1 MRKNRAS
8 PKISA
13 ASLAW
18 RALCQL
24 HVRQRIFLALAAG
37 AMLASAILT
46 AIVPVVL
53 GKLVNEV
60 VAKPHVVYRAL
71 LAGLVTVTAVLLVT
85 QLLQVVRR
93 QLVEA
98 VTTAFERDTRER
110 AYEHVLHQDL
120 TYVQQGKVGGI
131 YGRINRGIE
140 GSTKLL
146 KLSFMD
152 FLPTGALALAAV
164 AISFSRNAS
173 VALVMACVIPTGLL
187 LVRWQIRS
195 QAGIRVQVR
204 NHKEEIDGQVVELLP
219 ALETVRAYNAQ
230 DYFSRRVATAAGELR
245 DAEMRHHR
253 AMAWFDAAKYT
264 NEALWYVLVLSF
276 AIGLVT
282 LGKLGPGEVLAYALL
297 FNNIIAPLR
306 DLHRMLDEVS
316 ESGQQAR
323 DLANLLDRPKDVS
336 FSASNNT
343 VRAVVREAARE
354 PVPVGTAMN
363 AATAC
368 AFSDEVVRVR
378 NVLFTYPGSEDR
390 PVLDGVTL
398 SVRSGERVGLAGPS
412 GCGKS
417 TLLKI
422 IDRLQHGYVGE
433 IELFGIPLSS
443 YSRSELA
450 KRVGYVSQRYF
461 LYRGTIY
468 DNIVFGL
475 EDEVIP
481 QQVEDAARR
490 ANVHDVIKN
499 LSDGYQTLVHERGD
513 SLSGGQA
520 QRICLARALLRRPD
534 LLLLDEP
541 TSALD
546 NESQRAVQHAIE
558 ELEGITIIEVAHRLD
573 TLRSADRICVLE
585 DGRLAEQGTYDE
597 LASADG
603 VFARLLRSS
612 HDEGMQS

>member
-1 MRKNRAS
+1 MRKNRGS
-8 PKISA
+8 SKISA
-13 ASLAW
+13 AQLAW
-18 RALCQL
+18 RALREL
-24 HVRQRIFLALAAG
+24 HVKQRVFLALAAT
-37 AMLASAILT
+37 AMLTSAFLT

-53 GKLVNEV
+53 GQLVNKV
-60 VAKPHVVYRAL
+60 VAQPHVVHRAL
-71 LAGLVTVTAVLLVT
+71 LTGLITVAAVLLIT
-85 QLLQVVRR
+85 QLLQVGRR
-93 QLVEA
+93 QLVESVA
-98 VTTAFERDTRER
+98 TAFERDTRER
-110 AYEHVLHQDL
+110 AYAHVLHQDL
-120 TYVQQGKVGGI
+120 IYVQQGKVGGI

-164 AISFSRNAS
+164 AISFTRNVN
-173 VALVMACVIPTGLL
+173 VALIMTCVIPTGLL

-230 DYFSRRVATAAGELR
+230 DYFSARVSTAAGELR
-245 DAEMRHHR
+245 DAEMSHHR

-276 AIGLVT
+276 AIALVT
-282 LGKLGPGEVLAYALL
+282 IGKMGPGEVLAYALL

-306 DLHRMLDEVS
+306 ELHRMLDEVS
-316 ESGQQAR
+316 ESAQQAR
-323 DLANLLDRPKDVS
+323 DLTNLLDRPKDIS
-336 FSASNNT
+336 FSGSTDGNRMMVHEA
-343 VRAVVREAARE
+343 VRAA
-354 PVPVGTAMN
+354 VPVG
-363 AATAC
+363 AAVQATSAH

-378 NVLFTYPGSEDR
+378 DVLFSYPGSDGGR
-390 PVLDGVTL
+390 VLDGVTF
-398 SVRSGERVGLAGPS
+398 SVNAGERIGLAGPS

-433 IELFGIPLSS
+433 IELFGRPLSS

-461 LYRGTIY
+461 LYRGTVY

-499 LSDGYQTLVHERGD
+499 LSDGYQTLIHERGD

-520 QRICLARALLRRPD
+520 QRICLARALLRSPD

-546 NESQRAVQHAIE
+546 NESQRAVQRAIE

-597 LASADG
+597 LALADG

-612 HDEGMQS
+612 HDEDLDR

>member
-1 MRKNRAS
+1 
-8 PKISA
+8 
-13 ASLAW
+13 
-18 RALCQL
+18 L
-24 HVRQRIFLALAAG
+24 HVKQRVFLALAAV
-37 AMLASAILT
+37 AMLTSAFLT
-46 AIVPVVL
+46 AVVPVVL
-53 GKLVNEV
+53 GQLVNKV
-60 VAKPHVVYRAL
+60 VAQPHVIHRAL
-71 LAGLVTVTAVLLVT
+71 LTGLITVAAVLLMT
-85 QLLQVVRR
+85 QLLQVIRR
-93 QLVEA
+93 QLVESVA
-98 VTTAFERDTRER
+98 TAFERDTREL
-110 AYEHVLHQDL
+110 AYKHVLHQDL
-120 TYVQQGKVGGI
+120 SYVQQGKIGGI

-140 GSTKLL
+140 GSTRLL

-152 FLPTGALALAAV
+152 FLPTGALAIAAV
-164 AISFSRNAS
+164 AISFSRNVS

-195 QAGIRVQVR
+195 QAGIRVAVR

-230 DYFSRRVATAAGELR
+230 DYFSARVAVSAGELR
-245 DAEMRHHR
+245 GAEMRHHR
-253 AMAWFDAAKYT
+253 AMAWFDAAKYA
-264 NEALWYVLVLSF
+264 NEALWYVLVLTF

-282 LGKLGPGEVLAYALL
+282 VGRMGPGEVLAYALL

-306 DLHRMLDEVS
+306 DLHRMLDEAA

-323 DLANLLDRPKDVS
+323 DLANLLDRPSDVS
-336 FSASNNT
+336 FSVSDRPA
-343 VRAVVREAARE
+343 RAVVREA
-354 PVPVGTAMN
+354 VPVGAGVKASHAGALCDDAVQVRDVM
-363 AATAC
+363 
-368 AFSDEVVRVR
+368 FS
-378 NVLFTYPGSEDR
+378 YPGGDGSR
-390 PVLDGVTL
+390 VLDGVSL
-398 SVRSGERVGLAGPS
+398 SVRAGERVGLAGPS

-422 IDRLQHGYVGE
+422 LDRLQHGYVGD
-433 IELFGIPLSS
+433 IELFGAPLSS
-443 YSRSELA
+443 YSRAELA
-450 KRVGYVSQRYF
+450 RRVGYVSQRYF

-481 QQVEDAARR
+481 AQVEDAARR

-546 NESQRAVQHAIE
+546 NESQRAVQRAIE
-558 ELEGITIIEVAHRLD
+558 ELDGITIIEVAHRLD

-603 VFARLLRSS
+603 VFARLLRSA
-612 HDEGMQS
+612 HDEDLRG

>member
-1 MRKNRAS
+1 MRKSRGS
-8 PKISA
+8 PEISA
-13 ASLAW
+13 ARLAW

-24 HVRQRIFLALAAG
+24 HVRQRVFLAMAAV
-37 AMLASAILT
+37 AMLASAFLT

-53 GKLVNEV
+53 GQLVNKV
-60 VAKPHVVYRAL
+60 VAQPHVIHRAL
-71 LAGLVTVTAVLLVT
+71 LTGLITVAAVLLIT
-85 QLLQVVRR
+85 QLLQVIRR
-93 QLVEA
+93 QLVES
-98 VTTAFERDTRER
+98 VSTAFERDTREL

-120 TYVQQGKVGGI
+120 SYVQQGKIGGI

-140 GSTKLL
+140 GSTRLL

-164 AISFSRNAS
+164 AISFSRNVS

-187 LVRWQIRS
+187 LVRWQIHS
-195 QAGIRVQVR
+195 QAGIRVAVR

-230 DYFSRRVATAAGELR
+230 DYFSARVAVSAGELR
-245 DAEMRHHR
+245 GAEMRHHR
-253 AMAWFDAAKYT
+253 AMAWFDAAKYA

-282 LGKLGPGEVLAYALL
+282 VGRLGPGEVLAYALL

-306 DLHRMLDEVS
+306 DLHRMLDEAA

-336 FSASNNT
+336 FSVSNR
-343 VRAVVREAARE
+343 RAVVREAARE
-354 PVPVGTAMN
+354 AVPVGAGVKGPN
-363 AATAC
+363 AG
-368 AFSDEVVRVR
+368 AFCDEVVQVR
-378 NVLFTYPGSEDR
+378 DVMFSYPGGDGSR
-390 PVLDGVTL
+390 VLDGVSL

-422 IDRLQHGYVGE
+422 IDRLQHGYVGD
-433 IELFGIPLSS
+433 IELFGVPLSS
-443 YSRSELA
+443 YSRAELA
-450 KRVGYVSQRYF
+450 RRVGYVSQRYF

-481 QQVEDAARR
+481 SQVEDAARR

-546 NESQRAVQHAIE
+546 NESQRAVQRAIE

-597 LASADG
+597 LASSDG

-612 HDEGMQS
+612 HDEDLRG

>member
-1 MRKNRAS
+1 MRKSRGS

-13 ASLAW
+13 ARLAW

-24 HVRQRIFLALAAG
+24 HSRQRVFLALAAV
-37 AMLASAILT
+37 AMLTSAFLT

-53 GKLVNEV
+53 GQLVNKV
-60 VAKPHVVYRAL
+60 VAQPHVIHRAL
-71 LAGLVTVTAVLLVT
+71 LTGLITVAAVLLIT
-85 QLLQVVRR
+85 QLLQVIRR

-98 VTTAFERDTRER
+98 VSTAFERDTREL
-110 AYEHVLHQDL
+110 AYKHVLHQDL
-120 TYVQQGKVGGI
+120 SYVQQGKIGGI

-140 GSTKLL
+140 GSTRLL

-164 AISFSRNAS
+164 AISFTRNVT
-173 VALVMACVIPTGLL
+173 VAFVMACVIPTGLL

-195 QAGIRVQVR
+195 QAGIRVRVR
-204 NHKEEIDGQVVELLP
+204 NHKEEIDGQIVELLP

-230 DYFSRRVATAAGELR
+230 DYFSRRVAVSAGELR
-245 DAEMRHHR
+245 GAEMRHHR
-253 AMAWFDAAKYT
+253 AMAWFDAAKYA

-282 LGKLGPGEVLAYALL
+282 VGRMGPGEVLAYALL

-306 DLHRMLDEVS
+306 DLHRMLDEAA

-323 DLANLLDRPKDVS
+323 DLANLLDRPEDVS
-336 FSASNNT
+336 FSVSNRP
-343 VRAVVREAARE
+343 VRAVVHEAARE
-354 PVPVGTAMN
+354 AVPVGAGVKASN
-363 AATAC
+363 AC
-368 AFSDEVVRVR
+368 AFSDEVVQVR
-378 NVLFTYPGSEDR
+378 NVMFSYPGGDGSR
-390 PVLDGVTL
+390 VLDGVAL
-398 SVRSGERVGLAGPS
+398 SVKSGERVGLAGPS

-422 IDRLQHGYVGE
+422 IDRLQHGYVGD
-433 IELFGIPLSS
+433 IELFGTPLSS
-443 YSRSELA
+443 YSRAELA

-481 QQVEDAARR
+481 AQVEDAARR

-546 NESQRAVQHAIE
+546 NESQRAVQRAIE
-558 ELEGITIIEVAHRLD
+558 ELDGITIIEVAHRLD

-597 LASADG
+597 LALSDG

-612 HDEGMQS
+612 HDEDLRG